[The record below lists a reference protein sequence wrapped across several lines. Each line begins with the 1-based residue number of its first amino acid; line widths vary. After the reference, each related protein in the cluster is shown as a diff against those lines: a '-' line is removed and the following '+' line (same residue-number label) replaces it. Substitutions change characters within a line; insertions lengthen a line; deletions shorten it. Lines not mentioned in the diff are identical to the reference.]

1 MSDLG
6 QSSTKILCQSKYNT
20 APSLGI
26 EQTEASTDKA
36 VSVFTHT
43 SSVVTRA
50 LTTTAGSETHHQHQD
65 AGAFTRRQHA
75 SLGRGSGDSAD
86 SPHRRGSKWHIRQRH
101 LRLEAAVRSILLAQT
116 GRETGAGVSN
126 ESRGKHCS
134 TPCPA
139 PHHPQVA
146 SLRFSTHW
154 SLPPHSLRGASQ
166 LCPKRLPSPHAVL
179 QQSPLRLRYK
189 ALEGHQARAV
199 LLYRLSPVQPGLPHA
214 VPVGKRSHATLG
226 KRGGINCS
234 HHQSEAGV
242 EHQD

>member
-126 ESRGKHCS
+126 ESRGKHCG

-139 PHHPQVA
+139 AHHPQVA

-154 SLPPHSLRGASQ
+154 SLPPHSLCGEPVSCAPKGFPPHMPCCSKTLRGCAT
-166 LCPKRLPSPHAVL
+166 RLWRDTRLGQCCCIVSL
-179 QQSPLRLRYK
+179 QYSLDCHMLF
-189 ALEGHQARAV
+189 L
-199 LLYRLSPVQPGLPHA
+199 
-214 VPVGKRSHATLG
+214 
-226 KRGGINCS
+226 
-234 HHQSEAGV
+234 
-242 EHQD
+242 